1 VLAEREKEAADRR
14 VQEYAEYTRLARR
27 AAAGKLERNQ
37 AARFGILLDNLT
49 IPTDEAAADQRVLT
63 RAIQLEAA
71 ASDLPAAIQL
81 HDKRM
86 NEVRAVQAEVRAEM
100 EKLQRREADA
110 IALYY
115 AAKTP
120 LDDARRADSEL
131 KDLRSRHW
139 RLLGAEN
146 PQIAARRRHLV
157 SVLYE
162 QAPAAVDGYDV
173 QSIEALMSQDAFS
186 LVNLDRVDWIRLPD
200 QPTEEFQ
207 RLVGI
212 AVELVNAAIAVTRH
226 QSSLDSPRMPV
237 FKYLLPADPA
247 VQGRVLNKSCVM
259 FVFSTPNWP
268 TNMVPGKNFRVVA
281 APGQS
286 QEQIEQLLSKIQKR
300 LEQQAKEA
308 GEAPPTVYQESAR
321 VVLPKHVAPSV

>member
-1 VLAEREKEAADRR
+1 MDGTQVLAEREKEAADRR

-200 QPTEEFQ
+200 QPTEE
-207 RLVGI
+207 
-212 AVELVNAAIAVTRH
+212 
-226 QSSLDSPRMPV
+226 
-237 FKYLLPADPA
+237 
-247 VQGRVLNKSCVM
+247 
-259 FVFSTPNWP
+259 
-268 TNMVPGKNFRVVA
+268 
-281 APGQS
+281 
-286 QEQIEQLLSKIQKR
+286 
-300 LEQQAKEA
+300 
-308 GEAPPTVYQESAR
+308 
-321 VVLPKHVAPSV
+321 